1 MSDTPD
7 WLDQLNPWEYTDGEP
22 LSGMQSDPHGEPDE

>member
-7 WLDQLNPWEYTDGEP
+7 WLDQLDPTNEYGGDDALLDSPQGE
-22 LSGMQSDPHGEPDE
+22 GD